1 MSTPVFEKEL
11 TALLVVDP
19 YNDFISE
26 GGILWPLVKEIAE
39 AVHCVPNMLATLNAA
54 RTAGIRVF
62 FAPHHRD
69 RKREDEIE
77 GWTYIAPIQAFG
89 HERHIFEAGTWG
101 GTFRDE
107 FTPLP
112 GEVVAQEHWCSS
124 GFANTDLDLQL
135 KKHGIHRLI
144 VIGLR
149 ANTCIDSTVRY
160 AAELGY
166 DVTLVKD
173 AIASYRWEEMRAT
186 LELNAPNYATSVLS
200 AVETIAALEY
210 TTVRS
215 QRQLTTSAAE

>member
-1 MSTPVFEKEL
+1 MMKTPVFARDL
-11 TALLVVDP
+11 TGLLVVDP

-26 GGILWPLVKEIAE
+26 GGILWPLIKEIAE
-39 AVHCVPNMLATLNAA
+39 SVGCVPNMIAVLQAA
-54 RTAGIRVF
+54 RNAGVRVF

-69 RKREDEIE
+69 RGHEDAIE
-77 GWTYIAPIQAFG
+77 GWKYIAPIQDFG
-89 HERHIFEAGTWG
+89 HERRLFKAETWG

-135 KKHGIHRLI
+135 KKHGVHNLI

-173 AIASYRWEEMRAT
+173 AIASYQWEEMHAT
-186 LELNAPNYATSVLS
+186 LELNLPNYATSILS
-200 AVETIAALEY
+200 AADTVAALEHI
-210 TTVRS
+210 TV
-215 QRQLTTSAAE
+215 